1 MPDATVPIV
10 IRTADDINAT
20 FDQVEAL
27 AIRSADVLWQELED
41 CEPDASAEERKRLV
55 ALVGTVL
62 RHVLLD
68 EPSTGDGVDIA
79 GEQFIWALEQRLKEE
94 EGLILRE
101 VDDGIDAAN
110 EAAAAINARL
120 ARLGLQLSEP
130 AVEAL
135 WRAVGGLDVVE
146 VEGQAD
152 G

>member
-10 IRTADDINAT
+10 IRTADDINAAQ
-20 FDQVEAL
+20 DQIQAL

-41 CEPDASAEERKRLV
+41 GEPDASAEERKRLV
-55 ALVGTVL
+55 ALVGNVL

-94 EGLILRE
+94 
-101 VDDGIDAAN
+101 V
-110 EAAAAINARL
+110 
-120 ARLGLQLSEP
+120 
-130 AVEAL
+130 
-135 WRAVGGLDVVE
+135 
-146 VEGQAD
+146 QAD